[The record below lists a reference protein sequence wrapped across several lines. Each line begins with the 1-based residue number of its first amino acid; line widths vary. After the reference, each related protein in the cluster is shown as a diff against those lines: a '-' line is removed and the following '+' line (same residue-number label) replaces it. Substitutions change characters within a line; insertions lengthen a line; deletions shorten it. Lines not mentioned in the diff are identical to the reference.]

1 MIIRN
6 QVQRYY
12 SRCCILQIYNYI
24 AQGNSDPVFDISD
37 CGFMVRFDALKS
49 ALINNVPENVPERL
63 TGLKKQ
69 IYEMIKQDPYI
80 SRTQIALKCDKSVK
94 TIGRYLSEMNDLIQH
109 IGPARG
115 GQWIILSDKNKQ

>member
-1 MIIRN
+1 MEQN
-6 QVQRYY
+6 VE
-12 SRCCILQIYNYI
+12 
-24 AQGNSDPVFDISD
+24 
-37 CGFMVRFDALKS
+37 DAE
-49 ALINNVPENVPERL
+49 NVPENVPERL